1 MRANADSRKGHTV
14 WGCSART
21 YTVVCIHWQK
31 LYHSSLSRQWY
42 DCQDKRDGLC
52 NLHKLGKF
60 KIVKCLLIYKL
71 CNLLNIQFGGNWK
84 IGKQL
89 FGGGGWGRLFSLPW
103 TCIHISWILHRE
115 YKFAT
120 QGTGGVHFL
129 CFWIF
134 GIAWGFGILWG
145 GVSARSQGNS
155 LGGVNSLGGGCFRI
169 RKSTL
174 WGGDTINKMRLP
186 Y

>member
-42 DCQDKRDGLC
+42 DCQDKRDGLY

-71 CNLLNIQFGGNWK
+71 CNLLNIQFGENWK

-89 FGGGGWGRLFSLPW
+89 FGGRVRAFVFSPMNLYSHFVNSSSRIQVRY
-103 TCIHISWILHRE
+103 TRHRRR
-115 YKFAT
+115 A
-120 QGTGGVHFL
+120 FL
-129 CFWIF
+129 MFLDF
-134 GIAWGFGILWG
+134 
-145 GVSARSQGNS
+145 RNS
-155 LGGVNSLGGGCFRI
+155 LGVRNSLGGGIGAVAGQLFGGGQLLGGRVFPDPKI
-169 RKSTL
+169 NSL
-174 WGGDTINKMRLP
+174 GGDTITIMRLCRK
-186 Y
+186 

>member
-71 CNLLNIQFGGNWK
+71 CNLLNIQFGENWK

-89 FGGGGWGRLFSLPW
+89 FGGRVRAFVFSPMNLYSHFVNSSSRIQVRY
-103 TCIHISWILHRE
+103 TRHRRRA
-115 YKFAT
+115 FPM
-120 QGTGGVHFL
+120 FL
-129 CFWIF
+129 DF

-145 GVSARSQGNS
+145 EVSARSQGNS

-169 RKSTL
+169 QKSTL
-174 WGGDTINKMRLP
+174 WGGGC
-186 Y
+186 

>member
-1 MRANADSRKGHTV
+1 MMANADSRKGHTI
-14 WGCSART
+14 WGCSPRT

-71 CNLLNIQFGGNWK
+71 CNLLNIQFGENWK

-89 FGGGGWGRLFSLPW
+89 FGGRVRAFVFSPMNLYSHFVNSSSRIQVRYTRHRRRAFLMFLDFRNSRGGR
-103 TCIHISWILHRE
+103 
-115 YKFAT
+115 
-120 QGTGGVHFL
+120 
-129 CFWIF
+129 
-134 GIAWGFGILWG
+134 
-145 GVSARSQGNS
+145 NS
-155 LGGVNSLGGGCFRI
+155 LGGAYRRGR
-169 RKSTL
+169 RATL
-174 WGGDTINKMRLP
+174 WGGSTPWGEGVSGSENQLFGGG
-186 Y
+186 YY

>member
-42 DCQDKRDGLC
+42 VCQDKRDGLC
-52 NLHKLGKF
+52 DLHKLGKF

-71 CNLLNIQFGGNWK
+71 CNLLNIQFGENWK

-89 FGGGGWGRLFSLPW
+89 FGGRVRAFVFSPMNLY
-103 TCIHISWILHRE
+103 S
-115 YKFAT
+115 
-120 QGTGGVHFL
+120 HF
-129 CFWIF
+129 
-134 GIAWGFGILWG
+134 
-145 GVSARSQGNS
+145 
-155 LGGVNSLGGGCFRI
+155 VNSSSRTQVRYTRHRRRVLQGQNRI
-169 RKSTL
+169 LVRRAACISIFWESSRQSENRRQHL
-174 WGGDTINKMRLP
+174 ACRFV
-186 Y
+186 